1 MQYHEKKFYFIF
13 MENNKRNFRESDLY
27 DFTSFFN
34 FLACCENDGFLC
46 YFIDMC
52 DEVMETA
59 WSTMW
64 NITDETP
71 VNCKR
76 FLDRGGTYMEILKL
90 LKTSLPD

>member
-1 MQYHEKKFYFIF
+1 MKLIYLISRVFLAWI
-13 MENNKRNFRESDLY
+13 
-27 DFTSFFN
+27 FFN
-34 FLACCENDGFLC
+34 FLARYENDGFLC

-76 FLDRGGTYMEILKL
+76 FLDRGGMKNFLLLTYLPLK
-90 LKTSLPD
+90 K

>member
-1 MQYHEKKFYFIF
+1 MKTIA
-13 MENNKRNFRESDLY
+13 D
-27 DFTSFFN
+27 
-34 FLACCENDGFLC
+34 
-46 YFIDMC
+46 IC

-76 FLDRGGTYMEILKL
+76 FLDRGGMKNFLLLTYLPLK
-90 LKTSLPD
+90 K

>member
-1 MQYHEKKFYFIF
+1 
-13 MENNKRNFRESDLY
+13 
-27 DFTSFFN
+27 
-34 FLACCENDGFLC
+34 
-46 YFIDMC
+46 MC